1 MVSHA
6 EERLIIHVS
15 DDFRSFLCHLYTEGI
30 AGMLID
36 LLQHPSE
43 FDQIKMTNYFSLI
56 INPALPAV
64 LTAYVEEQNNH
75 K

>member
-1 MVSHA
+1 MFEQEA
-6 EERLIIHVS
+6 
-15 DDFRSFLCHLYTEGI
+15 I

-36 LLQHPSE
+36 LFQHPSE
-43 FDQIKMTNYFSLI
+43 FDQMKMTNYFSLS
-56 INPALPAV
+56 INHALPAV

>member
-1 MVSHA
+1 MFEQEA
-6 EERLIIHVS
+6 
-15 DDFRSFLCHLYTEGI
+15 I

-36 LLQHPSE
+36 LFQHPSE
-43 FDQIKMTNYFSLI
+43 FDQMKMTNYFSLSI
-56 INPALPAV
+56 HHALPAV